1 MEMHMETTNFV
12 KETAAFNKTALN
24 TSFDALNTISGQA
37 VAATDVIL
45 TAVPSFPEEGKK
57 AVATCLKENQK
68 ALDNLKKHLGNSL
81 ELDYTAATAPLK
93 SLEALESF
101 YNDAFSQVVVLKNET
116 KNLVDAATAK
126 LPKEAKSIVSFWNDS
141 FNFGFDSFQNYVV
154 NNFALA
160 KKVAADVCAA
170 VPAVQAK
177 AAK

>member
-1 MEMHMETTNFV
+1 MEIHMETTNFV

-24 TSFDALNTISGQA
+24 TGFDALNTISGQA
-37 VAATDVIL
+37 TAAADVL
-45 TAVPSFPEEGKK
+45 LAAVPSLPEEGKK
-57 AVATCLKENQK
+57 AVTTCLKENQK

-81 ELDYTAATAPLK
+81 ELDLTAATAPVK

-101 YNDAFSQVVVLKNET
+101 YNDAFSQAVVLKNET
-116 KNLVDAATAK
+116 KTLVDAATRQ
-126 LPKEAKSIVSFWNDS
+126 LPKEAKSIVTFWNDS

-160 KKVAADVCAA
+160 KKVATDVFT